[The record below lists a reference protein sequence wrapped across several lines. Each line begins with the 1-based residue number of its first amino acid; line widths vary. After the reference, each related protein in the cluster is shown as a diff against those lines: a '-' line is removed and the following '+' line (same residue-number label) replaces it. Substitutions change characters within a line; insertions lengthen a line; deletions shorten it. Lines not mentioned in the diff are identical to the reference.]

1 MLHPQ
6 SMFSVDVKDKKCDG
20 VAMQARSI
28 TNIPALLSAGGQAG
42 KRCTLVAANT
52 PMKRE
57 EPVYGKNDK

>member
-6 SMFSVDVKDKKCDG
+6 SMFSVDVKDRKCNG
-20 VAMQARSI
+20 AAMPARSI

-42 KRCTLVAANT
+42 KWCPLVAANA